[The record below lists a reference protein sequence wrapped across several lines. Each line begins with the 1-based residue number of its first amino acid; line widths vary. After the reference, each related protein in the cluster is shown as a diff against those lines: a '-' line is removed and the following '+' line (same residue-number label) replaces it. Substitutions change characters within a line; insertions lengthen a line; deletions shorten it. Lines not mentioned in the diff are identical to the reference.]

1 MKKITNYDQF
11 KNILPYTSEMF
22 GVYQPLIGWK
32 SKRILRRIEKTNH
45 LQNIFLVDQLTKH
58 FISETSVAEVNLRG
72 CELGNVQ
79 FDLGEFLPSGKLL
92 GQSSLLLQE
101 IRRRLQKKPAKTE
114 DEWRHFI
121 ADNDLKDILAGNVFP
136 ALYRGEFREKCEGLS
151 HLRPNPEEPNE
162 DYYQR
167 INKLKEDLYQQ
178 FIAKLRYESVIARTI
193 LELVNNQAV
202 SALNKIFYSDLYYNS
217 KDEFWK
223 TVKNFSDDYK
233 DPYLTFDPKKDI
245 DNVSLSPLGIVHL
258 FRQYFFEFDT
268 FLGTP
273 TGHVWLAPG
282 STVELIEIS
291 TRRTITEKI
300 YETAYESITKSEKST
315 TEQDEISEAV
325 KEDNKND
332 LKLGFS
338 TTVNQSWGT
347 GSVSATG
354 SLNMDRTQQTAR
366 ETTHKKMREQTQ
378 KLSSEIRE
386 NFKSTFK
393 TITEETNTS
402 SKRYVLS
409 NTTPELINYEL
420 RRKMRQVGVQVQDIG
435 SFLCWETFV
444 DEPGEDLGLANLVHI
459 AKPADLIPKPVITE
473 TIPPADTS
481 VNFTTQAVWNFGDN
495 RKYNDP
501 VLGFVLLTTFQVPP
515 PPDGFELQKSNYP
528 NGYINIRY
536 VSHTG
541 EDSENQIYAFNG
553 KFTADFSQIEIGV
566 ITGGDGI
573 EWDER
578 IDFVVGGTLNY
589 TPTAAKLAEIKASN
603 DAKKAAA
610 TEIELANAEKI
621 RQAFL
626 AAAKERIELASNI
639 GKRKYEDLREEER
652 IIVYRRLIKSLM
664 TDIHYQVKTEPRTL
678 HVLSELINSIF
689 DVNKM
694 LYFVAPEWWKPR
706 KKNSQYLGVGDF
718 QSLTADSVNW
728 SDNVPRED
736 NYLITDKS
744 QPAPMGSS
752 LGWLLQL
759 DGDNLRNAF
768 LNAPWV
774 KAVIPI
780 RPGKELAAMN
790 WLKNVNVEGADGL
803 DAAYAAP
810 QSELDEIKAKLLAI
824 DPADEV
830 GSHAQVTINDAIRFL
845 CTQVSQKH
853 TESNKTDH
861 YPKGAEIHD
870 DDKVSATPIDKVYEY
885 GFYPLQ
891 GSFRYNPEDPDP
903 NNPDKNFQ
911 VFDQWVEI
919 LPTDQVVPV
928 KVAYNPLTGRMLP
941 PV

>member
-1 MKKITNYDQF
+1 MKTIKDYDQF
-11 KNILPYTSEMF
+11 KNILPYSSEMF
-22 GVYQPLIGWK
+22 GVYQPLLGWK
-32 SKRILRRIEKTNH
+32 SKRQLKRIEQDIQK
-45 LQNIFLVDQLTKH
+45 QNSFLVQQLIKH
-58 FISETSVAEVNLRG
+58 FSNQTMIRDYSLRS
-72 CELGNVQ
+72 CELSDIVI
-79 FDLGEFLPSGKLL
+79 DLGDFTTSGQLSV
-92 GQSSLLLQE
+92 QSSGILQE
-101 IRRRLQKKPAKTE
+101 IKKILQKKPAKTE
-114 DEWRHFI
+114 DEWQDFI
-121 ADNDLKDILAGNVFP
+121 TNYDLKKILHDTVYPAYKEVFRQQCQQYSESRS
-136 ALYRGEFREKCEGLS
+136 LRGENTESMFERVNL
-151 HLRPNPEEPNE
+151 
-162 DYYQR
+162 
-167 INKLKEDLYQQ
+167 LKQDLYTNLLNSMQN
-178 FIAKLRYESVIARTI
+178 ESKIARVIT
-193 LELVNNQAV
+193 ELASNRVIKPLNQ
-202 SALNKIFYSDLYYNS
+202 IFYTDIHYNS
-217 KDEFWK
+217 KTAFWNL
-223 TVKNFSDDYK
+223 VKNFTDDYK
-233 DPYLTFDPKKDI
+233 DPYLTFDPKKDV

-268 FLGTP
+268 FLGSP

-291 TRRTITEKI
+291 TRKTITEKY
-300 YETAYESITKSEKST
+300 YETGYESITKTEKST
-315 TEQDEISEAV
+315 TEQDEISTAV
-325 KEDNKND
+325 KEDNKSD
-332 LKLGFS
+332 LKLGFT

-347 GSVSATG
+347 GNASATA

-366 ETTHKKMREQTQ
+366 ENTHKKMREQTQ

-393 TITEETNTS
+393 TITEESNTS
-402 SKRYVLS
+402 SKRYVLAN
-409 NTTPELINYEL
+409 NTPDLINYEL

-444 DEPGEDLGLANLVHI
+444 DEPGEALGLANLVHI
-459 AKPADLIPKPVITE
+459 AKPADLIPKPVISE
-473 TIPPADTS
+473 TMPPPDSS
-481 VNFTTQAVWNFGDN
+481 VNFTVPAVWDFGDN
-495 RKYNDP
+495 RKWNVP
-501 VLGFVLLTTFQVPP
+501 GLGFVPLTTFQVPP
-515 PPDGFELQKSNYP
+515 PPDGFELLKANYP
-528 NGYINIRY
+528 DGYINIKY
-536 VSHTG
+536 ISHSG
-541 EDSENQIYAFNG
+541 EDSENQIYAFHG
-553 KFTADFSQIEIGV
+553 KFTPDFSQIEIGV
-566 ITGGDGI
+566 ITAPGGL

-578 IDFVVGGTLNY
+578 IDFVVGGTLHY
-589 TPTAAKLAEIKASN
+589 TVAAAKLAEIKAGN
-603 DAKKAAA
+603 DAKKAAI
-610 TEIELANAEKI
+610 TQIEQQNAEAT

-626 AAAKERIELASNI
+626 NAAKERIEMASNI
-639 GKRKYEDLREEER
+639 QKRKYEELREEER
-652 IIVYRRLIKSLM
+652 IIVYRRLIRSLM
-664 TDIHYQVKTEPRTL
+664 TNMHYKVDTEPRTL

-706 KKNSQYLGVGDF
+706 KKSSQFLGVGDF
-718 QSLTADSVNW
+718 QSINADAVNW

-759 DGDNLRNAF
+759 DGDNMRNAF

-780 RPGKELAAMN
+780 RPGKERAAIN
-790 WLKNVNVEGADGL
+790 WLKNVNVEGSEGL
-803 DAAYAAP
+803 DAAYMAP
-810 QSELDEIKAKLLAI
+810 QSELDEIKTKLLAL

-830 GSHAQVTINDAIRFL
+830 AGHAQVTINDAIRFL

-853 TESNKTDH
+853 AESNKTDH

-891 GSFRYNPEDPDP
+891 GSFRYDPADPDP

-928 KVAYNPLTGRMLP
+928 KVTYNPLTGRQEP